1 MTAGGNPIISRKR
14 CKLIACEVL
23 FREICY
29 SAARCSNI
37 IDITFMEKGLH
48 DVGTK
53 KMSEKLQGEIDKV
66 DAEKY
71 DTILLCY
78 GLCNNGICGL
88 HSSLPIVIPRA
99 HDCITL
105 LMGSKE
111 KYKDYFDHNP
121 GTFFF
126 SPGWLERNKEPDDT
140 QDSITTQLGMGK
152 TYQEYVELYDEETAK
167 YLFDV
172 LGDWLKNY
180 KKTSFINTKVGSE
193 KIYREKI
200 KQFAAEKNWEYEEV
214 GGDTGLIY
222 KLLNGDWN
230 PEEFL
235 ILPPEASAAPSN
247 DENIIKLK

>member
-1 MTAGGNPIISRKR
+1 
-14 CKLIACEVL
+14 
-23 FREICY
+23 
-29 SAARCSNI
+29 
-37 IDITFMEKGLH
+37 MEKGLH

-53 KMSEKLQGEIDKV
+53 KMSEKLQSEIDRV

-88 HSSLPIVIPRA
+88 HSSLQIVIPRA

-105 LMGSKE
+105 LMGSTE

-121 GTFFF
+121 GAFFF
-126 SPGWLERNKEPDDT
+126 SPGWLERNKEPGDT
-140 QDSITTQLGMGK
+140 EASITTQFGMAK
-152 TYQEYVELYDEETAK
+152 TYQEYAELYDEETAK

-180 KKTSFINTKVGSE
+180 KKTTFINTHVGNE
-193 KIYREKI
+193 ALYRDII
-200 KQFAAEKNWEYEEV
+200 KQFATEKDWEYEEV

-222 KLLNGDWN
+222 RLLNGDWN
-230 PEEFL
+230 PDEFL
-235 ILPPEASAAPSN
+235 VLPPDASAVPSN
-247 DENIIKLK
+247 DENIIKHK